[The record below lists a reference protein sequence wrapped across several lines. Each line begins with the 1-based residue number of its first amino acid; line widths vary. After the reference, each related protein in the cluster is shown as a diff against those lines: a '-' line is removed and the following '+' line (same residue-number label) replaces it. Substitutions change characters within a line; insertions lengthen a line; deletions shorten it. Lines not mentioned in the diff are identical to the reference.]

1 MNPCEAVAENNLVDG
16 VIAVHLANIIDN
28 DLEGFLDLISKKMIG
43 TLLLM
48 VVQYRVVGHM
58 GDVLYLYVEGEV
70 HPDLPTDEN
79 E

>member
-1 MNPCEAVAENNLVDG
+1 
-16 VIAVHLANIIDN
+16 
-28 DLEGFLDLISKKMIG
+28 
-43 TLLLM
+43 M

-70 HPDLPTDEN
+70 NPDLLMNEN